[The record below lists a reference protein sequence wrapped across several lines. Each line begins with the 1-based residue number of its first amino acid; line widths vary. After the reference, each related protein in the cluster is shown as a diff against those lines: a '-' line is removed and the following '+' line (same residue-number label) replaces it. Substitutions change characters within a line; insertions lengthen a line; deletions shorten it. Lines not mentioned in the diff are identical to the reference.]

1 MSTGSS
7 TAPSTLILA
16 DAGHTPP
23 SPVRVGPRRRY
34 VSWDL
39 LRCGFVL
46 LVVLYHS
53 TYVAPIVHPELA
65 PRPFAFSHQV
75 GASLLLVISAYFACA
90 TLPRSPVGRYWWG
103 RMARLFPAFA
113 ASVLFTW
120 AVVRYLSPADWP
132 IPGIGDLVGN
142 LLLLGNWQPAAFP
155 FLDGSYWTLPL
166 QLMAFTVAVLRWRS
180 RWGRGSR
187 LRVVLWAALL
197 LPLAQWPLRI
207 AQPPE
212 TYRMLVDGFGFH
224 RLHLFVA
231 GVAIWMWANN
241 RLRTQQFL
249 TLITTC
255 VAAHLVH
262 NIAVGPDGWHQDW
275 AAAIG
280 VSCGILLI
288 CLAARRPDWD
298 RWVPTRMRSPLQW
311 LAGISYGVYLIHQTV
326 GFVLMRWM
334 HDWGTGPFLQSAA
347 MITMVL
353 VLGWLLAQLIDAQP
367 IRA

>member
-113 ASVLFTW
+113 ASVLVTW
-120 AVVRYLSPADWP
+120 AVV
-132 IPGIGDLVGN
+132 
-142 LLLLGNWQPAAFP
+142 
-155 FLDGSYWTLPL
+155 
-166 QLMAFTVAVLRWRS
+166 
-180 RWGRGSR
+180 
-187 LRVVLWAALL
+187 
-197 LPLAQWPLRI
+197 
-207 AQPPE
+207 
-212 TYRMLVDGFGFH
+212 
-224 RLHLFVA
+224 
-231 GVAIWMWANN
+231 
-241 RLRTQQFL
+241 
-249 TLITTC
+249 
-255 VAAHLVH
+255 
-262 NIAVGPDGWHQDW
+262 
-275 AAAIG
+275 
-280 VSCGILLI
+280 
-288 CLAARRPDWD
+288 
-298 RWVPTRMRSPLQW
+298 
-311 LAGISYGVYLIHQTV
+311 
-326 GFVLMRWM
+326 
-334 HDWGTGPFLQSAA
+334 
-347 MITMVL
+347 
-353 VLGWLLAQLIDAQP
+353 
-367 IRA
+367 